1 MSWHYSQA
9 QAADFSVDDYLAGL
23 RSAQSRLKS
32 TPGTSCSPDKGTG
45 AFQPSLFGTMSVPL
59 TGIHGTGSPMSSPE
73 DFHAR
78 TLARRVAVKDLPESV
93 RDYGLKCSVLLERCG
108 LLLSSR
114 KTVRTFVPVAL
125 ASSSKDLP
133 AWGMTFGGVC
143 WGLGTRVIRPP
154 RTEGTACG
162 YMLPTP
168 TANEYGTNT
177 AIGGKPRPSLSTMA
191 RQDLWP
197 TPMASDWKNMDTA
210 KQVSLSAIVRDPDL
224 WPTPTARDWKDT
236 PGFKKQRKD
245 GKRRDDLLPRKMY
258 IVEQTPSRG
267 GHLNPTWVEWLM
279 GWPLGWTERRGFS
292 QSAMDRFQQ
301 WLRLHGVSST
311 EQTDER

>member
-32 TPGTSCSPDKGTG
+32 TPGTSCLPDRETD
-45 AFQPSLFGTMSVPL
+45 AFQPSLFGTMSAPS
-59 TGIHGTGSPMSSPE
+59 TGDRGAASWMSSPE

-114 KTVRTFVPVAL
+114 KTVRTFVPVVL

-133 AWGMTFGGVC
+133 TWGMTFGGVC
-143 WGLGTRVIRPP
+143 WGLGTRVIRLP

-191 RQDLWP
+191 RQ
-197 TPMASDWKNMDTA
+197 
-210 KQVSLSAIVRDPDL
+210 DL

-301 WLRLHGVSST
+301 WLRLHGASST